1 VEVAEVFEEV
11 PVSIIIISIANFESC
26 QPACLLCISFGC
38 GVIFSIIGPTSSDL
52 IYRVMSVWIT
62 RRANYLDLK

>member
-1 VEVAEVFEEV
+1 VVHNGTQHSDV
-11 PVSIIIISIANFESC
+11 IIFRAIIERMALERMIVNVMMYGSKKYYTTLS
-26 QPACLLCISFGC
+26 
-38 GVIFSIIGPTSSDL
+38 TSSDL